1 MFSLGVESKRL
12 SKLSKELS
20 VAVTFR
26 TFGTVCHKKLLLKLH
41 HYGIGG
47 IANHLPK
54 SLKGN
59 NPFLYMI

>member
-26 TFGTVCHKKLLLKLH
+26 TEATSTCR
-41 HYGIGG
+41 
-47 IANHLPK
+47 LPV
-54 SLKGN
+54 S
-59 NPFLYMI
+59 PFRYFTLISCLA